1 MLRVGLSHDPLRFY
15 LSFNDVSK
23 HDDSP
28 ILHGGWSLLYTEIF
42 RLRSPKKRRKVIS
55 WKKIPDSSLLL
66 DTALEIWFL
75 TMNAL
80 LCYESKKYSLP
91 RFFVI
96 SIPNKALKRDGVYC
110 LFARCLISS

>member
-55 WKKIPDSSLLL
+55 
-66 DTALEIWFL
+66 
-75 TMNAL
+75 
-80 LCYESKKYSLP
+80 
-91 RFFVI
+91 
-96 SIPNKALKRDGVYC
+96 
-110 LFARCLISS
+110 